1 VASLVHEYLADV
13 ADYRGNGEM
22 MSIREFRK
30 KIKLR
35 WILNLY
41 AFAFLLV
48 ILGFILAWL
57 QQGYDL
63 LLISILMMFP
73 ILLTSL
79 ILSFLYMPNTNS
91 LESKDTRYSLIII
104 GVVVSLIS
112 FLTASIF
119 WSILLA

>member
-1 VASLVHEYLADV
+1 
-13 ADYRGNGEM
+13 

-30 KIKLR
+30 KIKIR

-57 QQGYDL
+57 QQGYSL

-104 GVVVSLIS
+104 GLVVSLIS